1 MDHHVLGAFDGLKGF
16 LNDVGAGLGEHLDVH
31 IVGDQMV
38 LDDGPQKFIL
48 GLGGGGEAYLNLFE
62 PHVQQE
68 AVKGQL
74 FLQILMGSISA
85 WLPSRRSTLHQAGAS
100 VSRSFLTQSIQGSGG
115 M

>member
-1 MDHHVLGAFDGLKGF
+1 MDHHILGAFDGLKGF

-68 AVKGQL
+68 AVK
-74 FLQILMGSISA
+74 
-85 WLPSRRSTLHQAGAS
+85 AS
-100 VSRSFLTQSIQGSGG
+100 FSSDSWG
-115 M
+115 